1 MWTSMPAIQ
10 LVRLKKQ
17 LEELNGFFAKPDDFI
32 TRLRSIFEQYGDL
45 TYHAGQATKPASL
58 LLSYHVPAILM
69 KQLEVNLAP
78 LCGSRPQEALANID
92 LLWQGEFL
100 ELRQLA
106 CFLLGQ
112 TDLSP
117 LQAVLN
123 RLESWPKG
131 TQDSQLIEALFSSG
145 SQRLRR
151 EAPDRWLDVLRDW
164 MGTTNLSLHK
174 NALIALL
181 PFVQDREFENLPV
194 VYNLITPALQQ
205 DSDNLSSELQKVL
218 VSLARRSPVETG
230 YFLRQILATN
240 SELSLQRLVRRCLP
254 SFPLVTQVRLKTA
267 LQARST
273 PQRDG

>member
-1 MWTSMPAIQ
+1 MWASMPAVQ

-17 LEELNGFFAKPDDFI
+17 LEDLTALFAQPEAFVV
-32 TRLRSIFEQYGDL
+32 RLRSIFEQYGDL

-58 LLSYHVPAILM
+58 LLAYRAPAMLM

-78 LCGSRPQEALANID
+78 LCGSFPQEALAIID
-92 LLWQGEFL
+92 QLWQDDFL
-100 ELRQLA
+100 EPRQLA

-112 TDLSP
+112 TALAP

-123 RLESWPKG
+123 RLESWPKN
-131 TQDSQLIEALFSSG
+131 TTDSQLIDALFSSG

-164 MGTTNLSLHK
+164 MGTSDLPMHK
-174 NALIALL
+174 YALIALL
-181 PFVQDREFENLPV
+181 PFILDREFENLPV

-205 DSDNLSSELQKVL
+205 DSDNLQSELQKVL
-218 VSLARRSPVETG
+218 TSLARRSPVETG

-240 SELSLQRLVRRCLP
+240 NEPTLQRLIRRCLP
-254 SFPLVTQVRLKTA
+254 SFPLEIQIRLKGALQVRPA
-267 LQARST
+267 LHGDR
-273 PQRDG
+273 

>member
-1 MWTSMPAIQ
+1 MPAIQ